1 MAVPSAR
8 TRASADG
15 VQPQVSHRAWQRIE
29 ASVRARRHGVR
40 IVAEERHAAQVVD
53 DADELIHRHHRVSVP
68 RHMGTE
74 ASHEPSDF
82 TQGEPTSKRK
92 QAIAGAPS
100 VQEAGAI
107 HCDTRE
113 GGTS

>member
-1 MAVPSAR
+1 
-8 TRASADG
+8 
-15 VQPQVSHRAWQRIE
+15 
-29 ASVRARRHGVR
+29 
-40 IVAEERHAAQVVD
+40 
-53 DADELIHRHHRVSVP
+53 
-68 RHMGTE
+68 MGAE